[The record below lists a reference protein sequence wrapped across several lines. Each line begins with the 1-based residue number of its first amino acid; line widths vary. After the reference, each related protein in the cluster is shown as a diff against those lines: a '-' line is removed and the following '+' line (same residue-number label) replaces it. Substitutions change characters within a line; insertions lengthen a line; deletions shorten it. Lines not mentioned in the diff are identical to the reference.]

1 MIIKENKMAKSVV
14 FDLDGTIL
22 DTITTITYYVNK
34 TLELEGLPHIT
45 EDECKYYA
53 GNGAYKL
60 IERTLHSKGITDER
74 EVLRVLAIYKQF
86 YDAEPLYLTSAFPF
100 MKQTLLKLKADGY
113 LLGVASNKPDSA
125 AAPAVRHFFGDIFD
139 AVSGALDG
147 VACKP
152 DPALVNIVLGRLGS
166 SPEECIYVGDTSVD
180 METGINLGAKKK
192 IGCLWGFRTKE
203 ELISSGADAV
213 VSTMDELYLEITK

>member
-1 MIIKENKMAKSVV
+1 MAKSVV

-22 DTITTITYYVNK
+22 DTIATITYYVNK
-34 TLELEGLPHIT
+34 TLALEGLSHIT

-60 IERTLHSKGITDER
+60 IERTLGSKGITDER
-74 EVLRVLAIYKQF
+74 EVLRILEIYKGF
-86 YDAEPLYLTSAFPF
+86 YDAEPLYLTKVFPG
-100 MKQTLLKLKADGY
+100 MKETLLKLKEAGY
-113 LLGVASNKPDSA
+113 LLGVASNKPDTA
-125 AAPAVRHFFGDIFD
+125 AAPTVYHFFDNIFD

-152 DPALVNIVLGRLGS
+152 DPALVNIILERLGS
-166 SPEECIYVGDTSVD
+166 TPEECIYVGDTSVD
-180 METGINLGAKKK
+180 METGKNLGAKKK

-203 ELISSGADAV
+203 ELVTSGADAV
-213 VSTMDELYLEITK
+213 VYTMDELYREITE

>member
-1 MIIKENKMAKSVV
+1 MAKSVV

-34 TLELEGLPHIT
+34 TLELEGLSHIS
-45 EDECKYYA
+45 EDECKYYV
-53 GNGAYKL
+53 GSGAYKL
-60 IERTLHSKGITDER
+60 IERALKSKGITDER
-74 EVLRVLAIYKQF
+74 EVARVLDIYKKL
-86 YDAEPLYLTSAFPF
+86 YDKEPLYLTRAFPF
-100 MKQTLLKLKADGY
+100 MKDMLLKLKDDGY
-113 LLGVASNKPDSA
+113 LLGVASNKPDTA
-125 AAPAVRHFFGDIFD
+125 ATPAVRHFFGDIFD
-139 AVSGALDG
+139 AVTGALDG

-152 DPALVNIVLGRLGS
+152 DPTLVNIVLERLGS

-180 METGINLGAKKK
+180 METAINLGAKKK

-203 ELISSGADAV
+203 ELVSSGADAV